1 MIKIEIKQSQAIADT
16 RSGVSKSTG
25 QAYTINEQSAYIF
38 LGQDYP
44 QLFKLNL
51 DAGQA
56 PYPAGLYTLHPSSLY
71 VGDFQK
77 LRVGRIVLIPYQENK
92 EQTK

>member
-1 MIKIEIKQSQAIADT
+1 MIKIEIKPAQAIADT
-16 RSGVSKSTG
+16 RSGISKSSG
-25 QAYTINEQSAYIF
+25 QPFTINEQSAYIF

-51 DAGQA
+51 ENGQA
-56 PYPAGLYTLHPSSLY
+56 PYPAGLYTLHPSSIY

-77 LRVGRIVLIPYQENK
+77 LRVGKIVLVPYQENNK
-92 EQTK
+92 

>member
-1 MIKIEIKQSQAIADT
+1 MIKIEIKPSQAVADT
-16 RSGVSKSTG
+16 RSGVSKTTG
-25 QAYTINEQSAYIF
+25 QPYTISEQYAYVF

-51 DAGQA
+51 EAGQA
-56 PYPAGLYTLHPSSLY
+56 PYPAGFYTLAPSSIY

-77 LRVGRIVLIPYQENK
+77 LRIGKIVLLPCK
-92 EQTK
+92 ESK

>member
-1 MIKIEIKQSQAIADT
+1 MIKIEIKPSQAIADT
-16 RSGVSKSTG
+16 RSGISKSTG
-25 QAYTINEQSAYIF
+25 QAYTINEQAAYIF

-51 DAGQA
+51 ENGQA
-56 PYPAGLYTLHPSSLY
+56 PYSAGLYTLHPSSIY

-77 LRVGRIVLIPYQENK
+77 LRVGKIVLVPYQDNK
-92 EQTK
+92 ESTK

>member
-51 DAGQA
+51 EAGQA
-56 PYPAGLYTLHPSSLY
+56 PYSAGLYTLHPSSIY

-77 LRVGRIVLIPYQENK
+77 LRVGRIVLVPYQENK
-92 EQTK
+92 ELTK

>member
-1 MIKIEIKQSQAIADT
+1 MIKIEIKPSQAVADT
-16 RSGVSKSTG
+16 RSGVSKTTG
-25 QAYTINEQSAYIF
+25 QSYTINEQYAYVF

-51 DAGQA
+51 ETGQP
-56 PYPAGLYTLHPSSLY
+56 PYPAGIYTLAPSSIY

-77 LRVGRIVLIPYQENK
+77 LRIGKIVLLPYQESK
-92 EQTK
+92 